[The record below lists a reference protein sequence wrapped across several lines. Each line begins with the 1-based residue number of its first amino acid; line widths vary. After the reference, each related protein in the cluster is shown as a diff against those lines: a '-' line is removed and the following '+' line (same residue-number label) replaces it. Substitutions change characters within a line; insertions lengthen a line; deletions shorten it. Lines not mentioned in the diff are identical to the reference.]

1 MKTFINQKSEDTY
14 LTLPF
19 GVAQEVIK
27 RMKVNNKCVIHLI
40 TNKIDNGILKT
51 TIKYHY

>member
-1 MKTFINQKSEDTY
+1 MY

-19 GVAQEVIK
+19 NIAQEVIG
-27 RMKVNNKCVIHLI
+27 RMNNNDKCTIDLI

>member
-1 MKTFINQKSEDTY
+1 MKTFANQKTEDVF

-19 GVAQEVIK
+19 HIAQEVIK
-27 RMKVNNKCVIHLI
+27 TMKTNGKAVIHLI